1 MNYSLPGSPV
11 HGVSQARILEWAAT
25 SFSMG
30 SFWPRDETCI
40 SHTRR
45 WVFTTE
51 SPGKPRVNNTVLHKW
66 KVIRELILK
75 FSSQETKWYVWWQ
88 MLTRLIVV
96 INLQYNVM
104 CQLHQKIFLNVK
116 GEKKQVKKHRWCIPT
131 RSLYCLYFCMPK
143 ILNLFKKLNTS
154 RGPITVQLINL
165 HWKTGSIPIQG
176 TVSQKFKSFL
186 HKIC

>member
-1 MNYSLPGSPV
+1 MNCNLPGSPV

-51 SPGKPRVNNTVLHKW
+51 SPGKPTVNNTVLHKW

-75 FSSQETKWYVWWQ
+75 FSSQEKKWYVWWQ

-116 GEKKQVKKHRWCIPT
+116 GEKKNRWKNT
-131 RSLYCLYFCMPK
+131 GGAYLHDLYIVYIFACLKY
-143 ILNLFKKLNTS
+143 
-154 RGPITVQLINL
+154 LI
-165 HWKTGSIPIQG
+165 
-176 TVSQKFKSFL
+176 FL
-186 HKIC
+186 KN

>member
-1 MNYSLPGSPV
+1 MPNSYNPMNYSLPGSPV

-51 SPGKPRVNNTVLHKW
+51 SPGKPTVNNTVLHKW

-75 FSSQETKWYVWWQ
+75 FSSQEKKWYVWWQ

-104 CQLHQKIFLNVK
+104 CQLHQKNFFNVK
-116 GEKKQVKKHRWCIPT
+116 GEKK
-131 RSLYCLYFCMPK
+131 
-143 ILNLFKKLNTS
+143 
-154 RGPITVQLINL
+154 
-165 HWKTGSIPIQG
+165 KTGEKTQVVHTYTIFILSI
-176 TVSQKFKSFL
+176 FL
-186 HKIC
+186 HA